1 MITEHL
7 TKITLRYIAW
17 YDLMVTFP
25 HAAFKTG
32 PTEERAGKGTD
43 ADDDCGIALFGR
55 KTSVRP
61 SLGWS
66 ERSAGDFTT
75 EIP

>member
-1 MITEHL
+1 MATDHSL
-7 TKITLRYIAW
+7 KITLCSIAW
-17 YDLMVTFP
+17 YGLMVTFP

-55 KTSVRP
+55 KTPVRVRP
-61 SLGWS
+61 
-66 ERSAGDFTT
+66 
-75 EIP
+75 